1 MSKTIFDKYCVE
13 KILPS
18 HPPGRHIFYRA
29 ILFMVAAM
37 RTFYIV
43 TLAHR
48 ERSGVAYKVAFG
60 NAVADCFEAMHGEV
74 SVVHWAC
81 AEARTTIAL
90 LS

>member
-1 MSKTIFDKYCVE
+1 M
-13 KILPS
+13 
-18 HPPGRHIFYRA
+18 A
-29 ILFMVAAM
+29 AAM
-37 RTFYIV
+37 KTFYIV

-48 ERSGVAYKVAFG
+48 VRSGIAEKVAFG